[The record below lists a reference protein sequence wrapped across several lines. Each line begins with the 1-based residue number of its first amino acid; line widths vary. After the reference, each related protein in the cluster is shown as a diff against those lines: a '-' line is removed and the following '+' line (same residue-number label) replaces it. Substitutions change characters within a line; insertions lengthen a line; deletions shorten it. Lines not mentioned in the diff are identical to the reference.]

1 MIVKDASYINKLNKI
16 EILKIIRDSESTS
29 RAEIV
34 KIAKLSAPTV
44 TRIVDSLVQME
55 LVKIVGDGNSTGG
68 RPPKMLKFDGSNAY
82 VVGIDLGATSIRG
95 AISNLNGDIIIEVE
109 TQTDLSGGFE
119 KICIQINQI
128 VDKLKLRSKL
138 DDSKIQGIGIA
149 VAGLIN
155 FENGIIEYSPVFN
168 WSKVDLRQELKK
180 HISLPIIYDNASRVT
195 AFGELLQGHG
205 RQFKNFIFVNAGYGI
220 GSGIVVDGKPFYG
233 HKGFSGEFGHIILN
247 AESEYVGKDG
257 LRGSLESLSSGYA
270 IAEIAKQKVS
280 DYPNSIILEKVNG
293 KIEDI
298 SAKIVVQSAKEMDNL
313 AMQIFEEAMKY
324 FGIGLDALIK
334 LFDPEAIIL
343 TGGLTKNGDIFF
355 DKLKEN
361 MVLNQFKQLE
371 REVKILPSSFG
382 EDASLVGALSIILDR
397 VFQFELTQ

>member
-1 MIVKDASYINKLNKI
+1 MIGKDASYINKLNKI
-16 EILKIIRDSESTS
+16 EILKIIRDSDLTS

-34 KIAKLSAPTV
+34 KITKLSAPTV
-44 TRIVDSLVQME
+44 TRIVDALVELE
-55 LVKIVGDGNSTGG
+55 LVKVVGDGNSTGG
-68 RPPKMLKFDGSNAY
+68 RPPKMLQFDGSNAY
-82 VVGIDLGATSIRG
+82 VIGIDLGATSIRG

-119 KICIQINQI
+119 KICVQIHQI
-128 VDKLKLRSKL
+128 IEKLKTRSKL
-138 DDSKIQGIGIA
+138 EDSLIQGVGIA

-155 FENGIIEYSPVFN
+155 YDNGIIEYSPIFN
-168 WSKVDLRQELKK
+168 WNKVNFRQELQKY
-180 HISLPIIYDNASRVT
+180 ISLPIIYDNASRVT
-195 AFGELLQGHG
+195 AFGELIQGHG
-205 RQFKNFIFVNAGYGI
+205 KQFKNFIFVNAGYGI

-247 AESEYVGKDG
+247 AESEQVGKDG

-270 IAEIAKQKVS
+270 IAEIAKEKVAA
-280 DYPNSIILEKVNG
+280 DPNSKILEKSNG
-293 KIEDI
+293 NIADI
-298 SAKIVVQSAKEMDNL
+298 TAKTVVAAAKENDPL
-313 AMQIFEEAMKY
+313 AVQIFDDAMKY

-361 MVLNQFKQLE
+361 MVLNRFKQLE
-371 REVKILPSSFG
+371 REVHILPSSFG

-397 VFQFELTQ
+397 VFQFELSS